1 MGEVVEEKD
10 KEKRM
15 TRVIA
20 IANQKGGT
28 GKTTTAVNLAAGLAR
43 GVSNGRQVLLIDAD
57 PQANATAVFLGVPFA
72 AGPRQPGRETVYEV
86 IMGHVAAAQVVQTIN
101 LVGSDPIPAAK
112 LDVLPAHLELAGAEL
127 ELVPAFERER
137 KLQQALAPILA
148 RYHYVVIDCPPSLG
162 LLTVNGLMAASE
174 VLIPVEPGFFPL
186 IGLRL
191 LQRTIEMVQRANP
204 TLRIN
209 GVVPTMVDRTALTRD
224 TQDQLAESFGDL
236 LLPPIP
242 RRVAIGEAHAAGQDI
257 FAYEGRGESARAYA
271 TLLKEVMRRG

>member
-1 MGEVVEEKD
+1 
-10 KEKRM
+10 M

-43 GVSNGRQVLLIDAD
+43 GVSNGKHVLLIDAD
-57 PQANATAVFLGVPFA
+57 PQANATAVFLGVTFA
-72 AGPRQPGRETVYEV
+72 AGPRQPGVDTVYEV
-86 IMGHVAAAQVVQTIN
+86 IMGNAEVGQVIRSVDLVA
-101 LVGSDPIPAAK
+101 SEPIPAAS
-112 LDVLPAHLELAGAEL
+112 LDVLPAHLELAAAEL

-137 KLQQALAPILA
+137 RLQQALAPVLS

-162 LLTVNGLMAASE
+162 LLTVNGLMAATE

-191 LQRTIEMVQRANP
+191 LQRTIEMVKRANP
-204 TLRIN
+204 ALRIS
-209 GVVPTMVDRTALTRD
+209 GVIPTMVDRTALTRD
-224 TQDQLAESFGDL
+224 TQDQLATSFGDL
-236 LLPPIP
+236 VLPTIP

-257 FAYEGRGESARAYA
+257 FAYEGRGEGARAYA